1 MLHIILGL
9 LLAKPARER
18 NRELKSETESRRIAT
33 NPTVRHPMAPRN
45 RDAIP
50 KARRDVFHMRR
61 ASFLPRSIRPKF
73 YPSKLIKENSH
84 VSIQITPTCANS
96 NADRTHHTD
105 SIRGDGCWS
114 RYCQRTTDATAA
126 RSANSSSTA
135 ATAASGQ
142 PATAI
147 HTTTAADS
155 AESTAVTACRGKR
168 WPQYRD
174 DSDDSN
180 CSTDN
185 RYVSQHVRAADKSD
199 SGSPGSALRACH
211 RFTHPKS
218 HASAIRCCRS

>member
-1 MLHIILGL
+1 MKQSRDESPRTQPFDTPWHHAIVTPSQKPDAMCFTCVGL
-9 LLAKPARER
+9 LFCPEVFGR
-18 NRELKSETESRRIAT
+18 N
-33 NPTVRHPMAPRN
+33 
-45 RDAIP
+45 
-50 KARRDVFHMRR
+50 
-61 ASFLPRSIRPKF
+61 SIRP
-73 YPSKLIKENSH
+73 KLIKENSH